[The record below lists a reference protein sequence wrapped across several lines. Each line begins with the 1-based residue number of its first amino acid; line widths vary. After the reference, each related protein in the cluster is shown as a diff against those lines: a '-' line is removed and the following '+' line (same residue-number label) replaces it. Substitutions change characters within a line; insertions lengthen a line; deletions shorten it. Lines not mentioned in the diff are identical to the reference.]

1 MEPERLANL
10 IEKAKQGNKSALE
23 ELFMDA
29 WSSIYRLALRILKNP
44 EDAED
49 VTQEVFITIQ
59 QKISG
64 LREPA
69 AFYAWA
75 NQITAN
81 KCNRFFNKH
90 KGLITLDDEDELL
103 LVADDDPENMP
114 DKALDDEVNRKI
126 IMSVIDNL
134 PDNQRICILLFYYGQ
149 LTVADIAVALET
161 NENTIKT
168 RLSMARAKIRA
179 ALEEKAEKDGI
190 KLWGIPLALT
200 PIVREAMEH
209 MPVPIE
215 VQARM
220 QDSIQTADAEV
231 EYASAEPEQAIENPG
246 DALSQADPMLG
257 AENVVADSAVNSA
270 TATAETIGAALS
282 KKAITLVICAMVCI
296 GAIATTAIFW
306 PQISEVFS
314 RDGSITPRSGI
325 DVGVNI
331 HPEHAIAAGNS
342 HSLIVGADSGLWAW
356 GNNVHGR
363 LGDGTTDDRLSSV
376 RVMDDVTA
384 VSAGGDHSLAI
395 DADGG
400 LWAWG
405 SNSGGRLGSGTT
417 QGSSTPIRIMDDIIA
432 VSASSS
438 ITISH
443 SLAISADGGLW
454 AWGSNSQGRL
464 GTGGSG
470 SSRVPVRIMDDITAV
485 CAGYSHSLA
494 LDVDGGLWAWGS
506 GHFGRIG
513 DGTIRE
519 SRTYPIRIM
528 DDIAAISAGGRHS
541 LVIDTDGGLW
551 AWGGNFYGVV
561 GCGTGE
567 QRHLVPIRVMDDVI
581 AVSAGYVHSMA
592 ITSDGSLWAWG
603 SNAHGRLG
611 IGEGSR
617 QRSPVRVMGDVVAIS
632 AGNRHSLAITSDGS
646 LWAWG
651 YNGDGRLGDGTT
663 ENRHY
668 PIRILDNVA
677 LPVDG
682 VSG

>member
-1 MEPERLANL
+1 MEPERLAIL

-23 ELFMDA
+23 ELFMGA
-29 WSSIYRLALRILKNP
+29 WNSIYRLALRILKNP

-49 VTQEVFITIQ
+49 ITQEVFITIQ

-64 LREPA
+64 LREPTS
-69 AFYAWA
+69 FYAWA

-81 KCNRFFNKH
+81 KCNRFFSKH
-90 KGLITLDDEDELL
+90 KGLITLEDEDELL

-114 DKALDDEVNRKI
+114 DKALDDEANRQI

-200 PIVREAMEH
+200 PIIREAMEH
-209 MPVPIE
+209 MPVPAE

-220 QDSIQTADAEV
+220 QDCVQTADTEV
-231 EYASAEPEQAIENPG
+231 EYLNAEPQQAIENPG
-246 DALSQADPMLG
+246 DTLTQADPMLG
-257 AENVVADSAVNSA
+257 VENVAADSAVNSA

-282 KKAITLVICAMVCI
+282 KKAIALVCTMVCV

-314 RDGSITPRSGI
+314 RDGGRTPSQGI
-325 DVGVNI
+325 DAGANI
-331 HPEHAIAAGNS
+331 HPGDAIAAGNS
-342 HSLIVGADSGLWAW
+342 HSLVVGADGGLWAW
-356 GNNVHGR
+356 GSNVHGR
-363 LGDGTTDDRLSSV
+363 LGDGTTDDRTSSV
-376 RVMDDVTA
+376 RVIDDVVA
-384 VSAGGDHSLAI
+384 VSAGGEHSLAV
-395 DADGG
+395 DVDGG

-405 SNSGGRLGSGTT
+405 SNSGGRLGSGTF
-417 QGSSTPIRIMDDIIA
+417 QGSSTPIRIMDDVIA
-432 VSASSS
+432 VSASSG

-443 SLAISADGGLW
+443 SLAISADGSLW

-464 GTGGSG
+464 GTGSSG
-470 SSRVPVRIMDDITAV
+470 SSRIPVRIMDDIIAV
-485 CAGYSHSLA
+485 CAGHSHSLA
-494 LDVDGGLWAWGS
+494 LDTDGGLWAWGS

-519 SRTYPIRIM
+519 NRTYPIKIM

-541 LVIDTDGGLW
+541 LVIGTDGGLW
-551 AWGGNFYGVV
+551 AWGANFYGAV

-567 QRHLVPIRVMDDVI
+567 QRHLVPIRVMDDVV
-581 AVSAGYVHSMA
+581 AVSAGYIHSLA
-592 ITSDGSLWAWG
+592 ITADGSLWAWG

-611 IGEGSR
+611 IGGGSR
-617 QRSPVRVMGDVVAIS
+617 QRYPIRVMGDVVAIS
-632 AGNRHSLAITSDGS
+632 AGHRHSLAVTSDGS

-668 PIRILDNVA
+668 PIRILDNIT
-677 LPVDG
+677 LPTDV
-682 VSG
+682 VSN